1 MWSYDKEIAKIKDL
15 GLDPIVLADIVAFLE
30 AKLPESSVCFVLN
43 KYLSNGMIS
52 QDLAYKVMDILS
64 LIDEE
69 CLEDRFILDFYE
81 D

>member
-1 MWSYDKEIAKIKDL
+1 MWNYDKEIAKIKDL
-15 GLDPIVLADIVAFLE
+15 DLDPVVLSDIVAFLE
-30 AKLPESSVCFVLN
+30 AKLPESSVCSVLN
-43 KYLSNGMIS
+43 KYLSSGMIS